1 MHTIIRPVVQVAD
14 LLGRSAAHERNSKQ
28 LHRLVG
34 LGFATV
40 LILAVVYVS
49 GRSRNPNAALVYE
62 TDTVSRGNLRIA
74 VVATGNLQPTN
85 QVEVGSELS
94 GTVETVFVKENDRVK
109 KGQVLARLDT
119 SKLRDQITQSE
130 ANLTATQAKLAQSKA
145 TVNEAAAS
153 LERLREV
160 SRLSNGKVPSHAEME
175 TAEATSARAQA
186 DQANSQALIDQAR
199 AILSSD
205 QINLRKASILS
216 PINGVVLTR
225 SVEPG
230 QTVAAAL
237 QVATLFKI
245 AEDLRQMELKVNV
258 DEADVGSV
266 KDNQAATFTVDAYPG
281 RTYFATVK
289 RVAFGSQTKDNVV
302 SYSTILKVQ
311 NEDLSLRPG
320 MTGTAEIITAARD
333 NVLLVP
339 NSALRFMPPR
349 DDTIPE
355 KPGGLLGRL
364 LPTPPTGE
372 TPQTKMTT
380 KSDAQTVWIV
390 RDGRP
395 VALAVTTG
403 QSNGKVTEITA
414 GELAEGM
421 RVITDST
428 STGK

>member
-1 MHTIIRPVVQVAD
+1 MHTTVRPLVQVAD
-14 LLGRSAAHERNSKQ
+14 LLARSVAHERKSRQ

-34 LGFATV
+34 LGFAAL
-40 LILAVVYVS
+40 LILTVVYVS
-49 GRSRNPNAALVYE
+49 GRSRNPNAELVYE
-62 TDTVSRGNLRIA
+62 TDTVSRGNLRVA

-94 GTVETVFVKENDRVK
+94 GLVETVLVKENDRVR

-175 TAEATSARAQA
+175 TAEATLARAHA

-199 AILSSD
+199 AVLSSD
-205 QINLRKASILS
+205 QVNLRKASILS
-216 PINGVVLTR
+216 PITGVVLSR

-258 DEADVGSV
+258 DEADVGGV

-281 RTYFATVK
+281 RSYFAIVK

-302 SYSTILKVQ
+302 SYSTILEVH

-320 MTGTAEIITAARD
+320 MTGTAEIVTAARD

-339 NSALRFMPPR
+339 NSALRFTPAA
-349 DDTIPE
+349 DVIPK
-355 KPGGLLGRL
+355 KPGGLLGSM
-364 LPTPPTGE
+364 LPGPPPGE
-372 TPQTKMTT
+372 TPLTKMIT
-380 KSDAQTVWIV
+380 KSDAQKVWIV

-428 STGK
+428 SVGK